1 MPISGGG
8 SLGSVTLYTDVAR
21 TQVATAQQVIDAFS
35 AGGVRISATS
45 GDNEIVMTVLTIA
58 HPTIAT
64 ATQTADDE
72 SSPAAVLLTAD
83 PITLKLI
90 GFKLME

>member
-1 MPISGGG
+1 MPISSGG

-35 AGGVRISATS
+35 AGGVRISTTS
-45 GDNEIVMTVLTIA
+45 GDNEIVATVLTIA

-64 ATQTADDE
+64 QTAGDE
-72 SSPAAVLLTAD
+72 SSPAAVLLIAD
-83 PITLKLI
+83 PITLKLA